1 MTCNQCTSYVRNFP
15 LQNKLATFTPF
26 AMDGIVGKV
35 NINALL
41 LDHFVL
47 EMEPCGNRLCNLQN
61 KEVYI
66 NINDVSSED
75 LGQHLGK
82 LVCVETLTN

>member
-1 MTCNQCTSYVRNFP
+1 
-15 LQNKLATFTPF
+15 
-26 AMDGIVGKV
+26 
-35 NINALL
+35 
-41 LDHFVL
+41 
-47 EMEPCGNRLCNLQN
+47 MEPCGNRLCNLQN
-61 KEVYI
+61 KEVCI